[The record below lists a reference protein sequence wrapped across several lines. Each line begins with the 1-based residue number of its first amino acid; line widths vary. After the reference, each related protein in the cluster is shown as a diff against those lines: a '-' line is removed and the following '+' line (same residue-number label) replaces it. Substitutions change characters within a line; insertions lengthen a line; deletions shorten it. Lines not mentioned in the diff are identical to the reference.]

1 MKFTNCEIKEGFH
14 DSTQPEVVVK
24 SYTGVSLSPKS
35 FEIEDL
41 DNAGSRSIRISEIVE
56 MKIHDHVSVKIKV
69 LKVKQPDVV
78 TNGKRKQDV
87 VIADASGSTLW
98 EDDIGSLIDGKS
110 YQLSKVLV
118 QTFKERHYLSFP
130 STAKVS
136 VIEDVD
142 VNCDVIHEPP
152 DSTSEVL
159 VEVASVENLTTQ
171 YLCVMCNG
179 NVQLERP
186 VKGVCCK
193 CKDYAVQDTAYS

>member
-56 MKIHDHVSVKIKV
+56 MKIHDDVSVKIKV
-69 LKVKQPDVV
+69 MKVKQPDVV

-87 VIADASGSTLW
+87 VIADASGSTVLTLW
-98 EDDIGSLIDGKS
+98 EDDIGSLIDGKL

-130 STAKVS
+130 STAKAS

-142 VNCDVIHEPP
+142 ANC
-152 DSTSEVL
+152 TS
-159 VEVASVENLTTQ
+159 
-171 YLCVMCNG
+171 
-179 NVQLERP
+179 RP
-186 VKGVCCK
+186 IALAKFL
-193 CKDYAVQDTAYS
+193 